1 MVLRALCYNRPI
13 NKELIMGYQEQAMV
27 VTGLVVFGVAGAA
40 LAITALVLVWSACTD
55 ALRERQRRAKFKAFC
70 KPRF

>member
-1 MVLRALCYNRPI
+1 
-13 NKELIMGYQEQAMV
+13 MGYQEQAMV